1 MPLSSTTVVSHR
13 FGRAQSGVMTKQST
27 ARFRRCGYATPLSGQ
42 LGALRL
48 GRDSAALVEFLTWS
62 CRRAQKCRT
71 ARSLVPRE
79 DPLSTDAPNTREAM
93 NSQIRSSL
101 QRNLGVVRKDWQS
114 AYTAPDQAISDAEI
128 VSSKMVIDLARAL
141 RDKYRDEYQ
150 ESVVSEKAGVIPKRS

>member
-1 MPLSSTTVVSHR
+1 
-13 FGRAQSGVMTKQST
+13 
-27 ARFRRCGYATPLSGQ
+27 
-42 LGALRL
+42 
-48 GRDSAALVEFLTWS
+48 
-62 CRRAQKCRT
+62 
-71 ARSLVPRE
+71 
-79 DPLSTDAPNTREAM
+79 M